1 MRRPGDVTDT
11 PGWNETV
18 KLQAAQWLARQ
29 RSNLRTEADARGF
42 QAWLAEDPAHGE
54 AFEALTAVWDVAG
67 NYPRDMR
74 GTTAPARATSSRR
87 AVMAGLVAAPVVVGA
102 AYLTLLRPAE
112 ARTYV
117 TKVGEQQAID
127 LPDNSRALL
136 DTNSRIDV
144 LFGRDMR
151 VITLRYGRANFTV
164 LSDKDR
170 PFVVKAAEGRI
181 VADASNFDVRC
192 DGQNACVMLFSGQ
205 ASVNLK
211 NELRRLAPGERMAL
225 VGEAVAAID
234 RPRPAT
240 AGAWHSGR
248 TVFEDTRLS
257 EAVAEMNRYSAIG
270 LDIQGRDL
278 GDKRISGIY
287 RNGDSIAFANT
298 VAALMGAK
306 VQETPDRVILIAGD
320 GRPLTKK

>member
-1 MRRPGDVTDT
+1 VTDN
-11 PGWNETV
+11 GLNETV

-29 RSNLRTEADARGF
+29 RSNLRTDEDARGF

-67 NYPRDMR
+67 SYPRDMR
-74 GTTAPARATSSRR
+74 GGGLAPAAASNSRR
-87 AVMAGLVAAPVVVGA
+87 VVMAGLLAAPVAGTA

-117 TKVGEQQAID
+117 TKVGEQRTIE

-136 DTNSRIDV
+136 DTNSCMDALFDRNTRI
-144 LFGRDMR
+144 
-151 VITLRYGRANFTV
+151 ITLRYGRANFTV
-164 LSDKDR
+164 VSDRDR

-192 DGQNACVMLFSGQ
+192 DGQNASVMLFSGQ
-205 ASVNLK
+205 ASVNLN
-211 NELRRLAPGERMAL
+211 NEVRRLSPGERMAL
-225 VGEAVAAID
+225 VGESIAAID
-234 RPRPAT
+234 RPRA
-240 AGAWHSGR
+240 AAVGAWHSGR

-257 EAVAEMNRYSAIG
+257 EAVAEMNRYSSIG
-270 LDIQGRDL
+270 LALQGRDL
-278 GDKRISGIY
+278 GDKRISGVY

-298 VAALMGAK
+298 VAALMGAR
-306 VQETPDRVILIAGD
+306 VQETPSRVILIASD